1 MLRVALLVLALGAC
15 SAPEQPDQNQAPNQ
29 EQDINQDHS
38 QDRDLDLSREA
49 MREVMNEDGPSMQD
63 PEATLPDMFA
73 DGSED
78 KKAKLSGKVL
88 TKEEAE
94 DLRSTVDGVQVEL
107 EVPTR

>member
-1 MLRVALLVLALGAC
+1 MLRLALLVLALGAC
-15 SAPEQPDQNQAPNQ
+15 SAPEQPEQKQAPNQ
-29 EQDINQDHS
+29 EQDINQD
-38 QDRDLDLSREA
+38 RDLDLSREA
-49 MREVMNEDGPSMQD
+49 MSEVMNEEGLSIQD
-63 PEATLPDMFA
+63 PEAKLPDMFA
-73 DGSED
+73 DESED